1 MKSADSSVTKEAKE
15 SKEPPVKES
24 STKEPKATIPKALRE
39 QVWLTHIGRRYEG
52 KCLVP
57 WCKNNMTVHDFHVGH
72 DIPESKGGATELSN
86 LRPICSRC
94 NLSMGSQY
102 SIQEWAKLSAPGNVT
117 LCCWFC

>member
-57 WCKNNMTVHDFHVGH
+57 WCKSIIFKPTSLISEIDMLVG
-72 DIPESKGGATELSN
+72 EG
-86 LRPICSRC
+86 
-94 NLSMGSQY
+94 Q
-102 SIQEWAKLSAPGNVT
+102 IQLLK
-117 LCCWFC
+117 